1 MLTVKRPYMRTA
13 PCAIMCRGDG
23 NQIAAMIGT
32 NPHEG
37 VWGFGDTLADAL
49 RDLAT
54 QIESEVEV
62 QECQ

>member
-1 MLTVKRPYMRTA
+1 
-13 PCAIMCRGDG
+13 MCRGDG